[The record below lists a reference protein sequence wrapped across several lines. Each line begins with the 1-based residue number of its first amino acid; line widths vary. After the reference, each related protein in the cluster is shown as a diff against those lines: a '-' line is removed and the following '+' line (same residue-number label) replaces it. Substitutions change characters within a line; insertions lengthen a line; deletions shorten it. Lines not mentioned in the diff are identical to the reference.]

1 MLQTRFGTPA
11 QPGDAREIRLTI
23 VQYGDYAEGF
33 HRFRSGGAE
42 TYYAQ
47 KYTVEYVASLA
58 RRLSS
63 VTVVNCS
70 VDLPPVQ
77 LPNGVQTVGVELYP
91 NGQRPRH
98 KVLIDVVEKTT
109 PTHLVAMLP
118 SIPLITWAINA
129 NVTTLPMFAGGFHAR
144 GLKGKVKHWLLA
156 KLLNHASIG
165 IVANHNVSASVD
177 LKRIGVDSTKI
188 VPFDWPAFISPKN
201 FPPKSLA
208 SGAGPFRLIYVGAV
222 IPTKGVG
229 DGITA
234 VSLLRDRGKRI
245 ELTIIG
251 RGDIDQFKRRAA
263 ELRIQDHIAFL
274 GQRSHDDVLA
284 AMRDH
289 DGVVVPSHW
298 AYPEGL
304 PMTLYEALCTR
315 TPLIASDHPMF
326 ARKIRNRKN
335 ALIFPAQNAVAL
347 ANCIDELAS
356 SPELYARL
364 SIAGESAAENYL
376 CPVKYDEMISAFVD
390 RRHVDLRKYALANYA
405 Y

>member
-11 QPGDAREIRLTI
+11 QPSDAREIRLTI

-47 KYTVEYVASLA
+47 KYTVEYVGSLA
-58 RRLSS
+58 ASLSS
-63 VTVVNCS
+63 VTVVTCS

-77 LPNGVQTVGVELYP
+77 LPNGVRTVGVELYRK
-91 NGQRPRH
+91 GQRSRH
-98 KVLIDVVEKTT
+98 KELIEVVQKTT
-109 PTHLVAMLP
+109 PTHLVAMQP

-129 NVTTLPMFAGGFHAR
+129 NVTTLPMFAGGFHTR
-144 GLKGKVKHWLLA
+144 GLKAKVKHWLLA
-156 KLLNHASIG
+156 KLLNHASIV

-177 LKRIGVDSTKI
+177 LKRIGVG
-188 VPFDWPAFISPKN
+188 WPAFISPNN

-229 DGITA
+229 DAITA

-251 RGDIDQFKRRAA
+251 RGDIDQFKRHAA
-263 ELRIQDHIAFL
+263 EQRIQDHIAFL

-326 ARKIRNRKN
+326 ARKIRNRG
-335 ALIFPAQNAVAL
+335 AYFSRPE
-347 ANCIDELAS
+347 CGRFCEL
-356 SPELYARL
+356 
-364 SIAGESAAENYL
+364 
-376 CPVKYDEMISAFVD
+376 
-390 RRHVDLRKYALANYA
+390 H
-405 Y
+405 